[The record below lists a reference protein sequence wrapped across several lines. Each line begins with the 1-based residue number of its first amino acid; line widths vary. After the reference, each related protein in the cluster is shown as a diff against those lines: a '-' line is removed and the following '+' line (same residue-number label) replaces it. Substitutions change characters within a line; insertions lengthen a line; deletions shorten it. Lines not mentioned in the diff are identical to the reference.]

1 MALSIAQLTT
11 PLSRAEALDF
21 LIQQLDAL
29 GFTASSWQEG
39 SKQRTFLE
47 LFALVWSDVSHT
59 VKTLVQAVYNELAE
73 GDTLTALA
81 KSWYDNTRLAA
92 VATRGP
98 LRLTTAV
105 GSGPYTIA
113 VGQLVVA
120 DANYGYTYR
129 NVTGGT
135 LTGGATNDT
144 IIFEAEV
151 AGANRNVAPNT
162 ITVLQTALAGVSVSN
177 PVITGSTWYT
187 TAGADEESDA
197 ALRTRN
203 RTKWATLAIGK
214 PGDAYLN
221 LALQVAGI
229 ARAKIDDT
237 NARDTGFTDVYLAG
251 STATAAGAD
260 VTAVQALFDLYEAAS
275 ATTTAFAAA
284 EKTINVVGTVYIEG
298 GKNTAAGREVVR
310 QRLRD
315 YINGLDIGGVVLP
328 PAVTGVVP
336 KSELIGAV
344 TSAPGVKSFAMTA
357 PVSDTAMG
365 VNEVAVV
372 GTLPADN
379 DFVSV

>member
-11 PLSRAEALDF
+11 PLSRDEAFEF

-29 GFTASSWQEG
+29 GFTASSWQSG

-73 GDTLTALA
+73 GDTLSALA
-81 KSWYDNTRLAA
+81 RSWYDNTRLEA

-105 GSGPYTIA
+105 GSGPYT
-113 VGQLVVA
+113 VGVGELVVA

-135 LTGGATNDT
+135 LTGGTTNDT

-162 ITVLQTALAGVSVSN
+162 ITVLQTALAGVSVTN
-177 PVITGSTWYT
+177 PIISGSTWYT

-203 RTKWATLAIGK
+203 RTKWATLSIGR
-214 PGDAYLN
+214 PSDAYIN
-221 LALQVAGI
+221 LALQVPGI
-229 ARAKIDDT
+229 RRAKPDDT
-237 NARDTGFTDVYLAG
+237 NARGTGFTDVYLAG
-251 STATAAGAD
+251 ATATAAGAD
-260 VTAVQALFDLYEAAS
+260 VSAVQTLFDTYEAAS
-275 ATTTAFAAA
+275 ATTKAFAAT

-298 GKNTAAGREVVR
+298 GKNTPAGREAVR

-315 YINGLDIGGVVLP
+315 YINGLDIGGVILP
-328 PAVTGVVP
+328 PVSTGVVP
-336 KSELIGAV
+336 MSELIGAV
-344 TSAPGVKSFAMTA
+344 TEAPGVKSFVLSA
-357 PVSDTAMG
+357 PVTDTALG
-365 VNEVAVV
+365 VHEVAVV
-372 GTLPADN
+372 GTLPADG
-379 DFVSV
+379 DFQSV